1 MKWQHELSKQLAKR
15 HLLGYRLPF
24 AGINTLMLA
33 GLGTLVL
40 APLVI
45 PAVSK
50 AGKSVAKTAI
60 KGGLSIY
67 EGGKELVS
75 EARAELATA
84 SPDE

>member
-1 MKWQHELSKQLAKR
+1 MKWEHELGKQLANWR
-15 HLLGYRLPF
+15 LLGHRLPF
-24 AGINTLMLA
+24 AGISPLLLA

-40 APLVI
+40 APIVI

-50 AGKSVAKTAI
+50 VGKSVAKTAI

-75 EARAELATA
+75 EARAELAAA
-84 SPDE
+84 SPNE

>member
-1 MKWQHELSKQLAKR
+1 MKWEHELGKQLANR
-15 HLLGYRLPF
+15 HLFVYRLPF
-24 AGINTLMLA
+24 AGIRTLMLA
-33 GLGTLVL
+33 GIGTLVL
-40 APLVI
+40 APIII

>member
-1 MKWQHELSKQLAKR
+1 MKWEEELGKQLANW
-15 HLLGYRLPF
+15 HLFGHRLPF
-24 AGINTLMLA
+24 AGISTLLLA

-40 APLVI
+40 APIVI

-50 AGKSVAKTAI
+50 VGKSVAKTAI

-75 EARAELATA
+75 EARAELAAA